1 MPNAEAV
8 EIVAEANTL
17 GITPE
22 QAIVLKASAAASGIT
37 LAEAAAL
44 VAPKAAPASAPNEHS
59 PLAFATRAAIA
70 AIASYVSRAGDDSEA
85 CTAIVH
91 SVSGWS
97 GLQADDF
104 ISEYGKRL
112 QTIAQEVRAITKA
125 ADESSRRQSSKVM
138 KRE

>member
-1 MPNAEAV
+1 M
-8 EIVAEANTL
+8 
-17 GITPE
+17 
-22 QAIVLKASAAASGIT
+22 LKASAAASGIT

-59 PLAFATRAAIA
+59 PLAFATTEQRSLPF
-70 AIASYVSRAGDDSEA
+70 ASYVSRAGDDSEA